1 MLVTVRYGGRTF
13 IHIQHICQSLVYL
26 YLAALDL
33 LVKFNK
39 ERRHC
44 RVGST
49 SLRAQHAHMD
59 NTRAVAAGVCQ
70 DMEGGDAGRGGMT
83 NSGLLKPLG
92 LNTIVVAER
101 GHYWKWLCHHGR
113 LC

>member
-1 MLVTVRYGGRTF
+1 
-13 IHIQHICQSLVYL
+13 
-26 YLAALDL
+26 
-33 LVKFNK
+33 
-39 ERRHC
+39 
-44 RVGST
+44 
-49 SLRAQHAHMD
+49 MD
-59 NTRAVAAGVCQ
+59 NTFALIAGGCQ
-70 DMEGGDAGRGGMT
+70 DVEGGEAGRGGLT